1 MAAKIEQLSFLIVDD
16 YADMRGVLRN
26 MLQSFGV
33 SNIDSVANG
42 REAIQHIES
51 KRYDVILCDYNLGDG
66 RDGQQIL
73 EEVRARK
80 LIGVSSIFVMITA
93 ENTRLMVMGAVE
105 YEPDTYLTKPFTK
118 DLLAQRLERLLNKKA
133 DLFEIEKAID
143 RRDYELAN
151 DLLDARISENPRNL
165 NEFIKLKADL
175 ALKAGAYSQAEA
187 IYSGVLAQRDIAWAR
202 VGIGKAYFG
211 SKRYEE
217 ARQVFQGLIEG
228 NERYMTAY
236 DWLAKTYQALDQ
248 PEEAQKV
255 LESATA
261 HSAKAVVRQRTLG
274 ELALRNHDE
283 KVAEHAFSQ
292 AIRLGKHS
300 IYKHPSIYANL
311 AKAKAVTVNGDA
323 AMMVLRDLKK
333 AYKGD
338 KEANLYSSMT
348 EAVLQE
354 DMQNS
359 ERARQCMIEAHEL
372 YKELGTQAA
381 PELALDMARTCN
393 RMGETERA
401 SELLHQA
408 VKNNHSDELFLKE
421 VGATMSD
428 LGLSEDPGAM
438 IADIKKEIVRLNN
451 RGVEL
456 AKQGKLDEAMLLFEE
471 AVAGMP
477 SNKVVNLNAARIF
490 MLHMK
495 ETGIDPDLIIQVRE
509 YLERVRQMDAE
520 DRTLHKMQRM
530 LKQLLQ
536 DSAKSENQGGE

>member
-1 MAAKIEQLSFLIVDD
+1 MAPRIEQLSFLIVDD

-33 SNIDSVANG
+33 TDIDSVANG
-42 REAIQHIES
+42 REAIAHIES

-93 ENTRLMVMGAVE
+93 ENTLLMVMGAVE
-105 YEPDTYLTKPFTK
+105 YEPDSYLTKPFTK
-118 DLLAQRLERLLNKKA
+118 DLLAQRLERLLNKKS
-133 DLFEIEKAID
+133 DLREIEQAVD
-143 RRDYELAN
+143 RRDYEQAN
-151 DLLDARISENPRNL
+151 ELLDQRIAENPRNL

-175 ALKAGAYSQAEA
+175 ALKAGAYDQAEA
-187 IYSGVLAQRDIAWAR
+187 IYSGVLAQREIAWAR
-202 VGIGKAYFG
+202 MGIGKAYYG
-211 SKRYEE
+211 NRRYAE
-217 ARQVFQGLIEG
+217 AAQVFQSLIDG
-228 NERYMTAY
+228 NERFMAAY
-236 DWLAKTYQALDQ
+236 DWLARTRQALDE
-248 PEEAQKV
+248 PEAAQKV
-255 LESATA
+255 LEAATA
-261 HSAKAVVRQRTLG
+261 HSAKAVVRQRALG
-274 ELALRNHDE
+274 ELALRNRDE
-283 KVAEHAFSQ
+283 KVAERAFSQ
-292 AIRLGKHS
+292 AIRLGRHS

-311 AKAKAVTVNGDA
+311 ARAKAVTSSGEA

-338 KEANLYSSMT
+338 KEAGLYAAMT
-348 EAVLQE
+348 EAVIQE
-354 DMQNS
+354 DMDNG
-359 ERARQCMIEAHEL
+359 ERARKCMIEAHEL

-421 VGATMSD
+421 VGATMGD
-428 LGLSEDPGAM
+428 LGLAEDPHAM
-438 IADIKKEIVRLNN
+438 IAGIKKQIVRLNN

-456 AKQGKLDEAMLLFEE
+456 AKLGKLDQAMLLFEE
-471 AVAGMP
+471 AVTGMP
-477 SNKVVNLNAARIF
+477 GNKVVNLNAARIF
-490 MLHMK
+490 MLHMSD
-495 ETGIDPDLIIQVRE
+495 TGIEPELIAKVRD

-530 LKQLLQ
+530 LNQLLQ
-536 DSAKSENQGGE
+536 K